1 MPPITLLRGAA
12 VAAVLLVAGDRVESQ
27 QAASLEPPDLSATD
41 VSLSL
46 TLGGADTAP
55 RRFTMGGKG
64 GCQNLGDDK
73 RPNWVVGWSAADGS
87 QLFTLTVQGLPNGKT
102 EERMVL
108 QASGESRVVLTS
120 VAAARIDQKG
130 AGVRF
135 RFDGVASGGR
145 TLKGTVRCA
154 GQTT

>member
-1 MPPITLLRGAA
+1 MTLGRGAA
-12 VAAVLLVAGDRVESQ
+12 VTAVLLVAGERAESQ
-27 QAASLEPPDLSATD
+27 QASSLEPPDLSATE

-46 TLGGADTAP
+46 TLAGADTAP

-73 RPNWVVGWSAADGS
+73 RPNWVVGWSADDGS

-102 EERMVL
+102 EERMML
-108 QASGESRVVLTS
+108 KASGEPRVVLTS
-120 VAAARIDQKG
+120 VAAARIVRKG
-130 AGVRF
+130 GGVRF
-135 RFDGVASGGR
+135 RLDGTASGGR